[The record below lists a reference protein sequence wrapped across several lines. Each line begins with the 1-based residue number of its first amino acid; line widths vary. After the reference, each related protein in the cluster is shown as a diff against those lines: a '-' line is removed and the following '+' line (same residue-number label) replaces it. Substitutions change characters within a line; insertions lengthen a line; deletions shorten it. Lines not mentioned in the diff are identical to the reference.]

1 MFGTDIAVLL
11 SWHLNSHLVTVLYET
26 GIFLA
31 LLSGLR
37 LPQNIV
43 GNDRY
48 SESLPMIIPKG
59 LFPSPGAKD

>member
-1 MFGTDIAVLL
+1 MFGTDIAALQ
-11 SWHLNSHLVTVLYET
+11 SWYLNSHLHVATVLYDT

-48 SESLPMIIPKG
+48 SKSLP
-59 LFPSPGAKD
+59 